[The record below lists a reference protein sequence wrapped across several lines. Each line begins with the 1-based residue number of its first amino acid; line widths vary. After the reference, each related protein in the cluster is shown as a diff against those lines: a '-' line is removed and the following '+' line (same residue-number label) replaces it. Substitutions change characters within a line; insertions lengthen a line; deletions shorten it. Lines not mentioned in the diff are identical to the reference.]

1 MSEDLRFPIGEF
13 DKNIDVTEELRNGF
27 ISDLRELPLKLR
39 SAVEHLSDEQLE
51 TAYRP
56 AGWTVRQVI
65 HHIADSHL
73 NAFIRIKLALTEDVP
88 TIRPYDEA
96 EWAKLSDSELPIE
109 PSMKIIEGVHTR
121 LIEILSN
128 LSNEDFKRK
137 LIHPDSGEWT
147 LEKFIGLYAWHGKHH
162 TAHIKQ
168 GLRRMKDEG

>member
-1 MSEDLRFPIGEF
+1 MSEDLRFPIGKF
-13 DKNIDVTEELRNGF
+13 DKNIEVTEDMRSGF
-27 ISDLRELPLKLR
+27 VNDLRELPLKIR
-39 SAVEHLSDEQLE
+39 SAVESLSDEQLD

-56 AGWTVRQVI
+56 EGWSVRQVI

-109 PSMKIIEGVHTR
+109 PSLKIIEGVHTR
-121 LIEILSN
+121 IVEILSN
-128 LSNEDFKRK
+128 LSDEDFRRE
-137 LIHPDSGEWT
+137 LIHPDSGKWT

-168 GLRRMKDEG
+168 SLRKDEG